1 MNSRDRSPRLRPF
14 LTPLAT
20 GLLLAL
26 PALAGAE
33 MYFPPSLVS
42 DDPEAVA
49 DLSHL
54 TPAGTQLP
62 GTYEVQVYLNGNW
75 LTARSVRFVVAGTVP
90 PPSTV
95 IAGVLPGQDIRDP
108 TGLMACLT
116 KTDWR
121 DIGLK
126 TDAVAALSPVAEE
139 QCLSPGRYIPQAY
152 TAFDFEQMRLDISLP
167 QAIVKNRPRG
177 WISPERWDEGINALM
192 LGYRFNGSNSRGD
205 YSNSNNHFLSLDN
218 GLNLGPWRLRDTRSW
233 SHYSSSRGDTRSR
246 WERLNTYAE
255 RAIIPLRSQLLLGES
270 STDGELFDAFSFRG
284 AKLSTDEGMY
294 PDNQRGFAP
303 MVKGVAYSNAR
314 VSIRQNGS
322 LIYQT
327 FVPPGAFVIDDL
339 HPVSS
344 GGDLDV
350 TVTEA
355 DGTPRTFT
363 VPYSSVPLLQREGRV
378 RWSVVA
384 GRFRSNSH
392 RYDAPEF
399 AQGTVQWGLPYDT
412 TVYGGTQVAEKYRA
426 GLLGAGVN
434 LGRWGGMSADFTHAS
449 SELADKSRHTGQSVR
464 FLYAR
469 SMSSLGTTVRLAGY
483 RYSTRGF
490 HTLSETALKG
500 MTGWLYDYDEVDAEG
515 RPVQRPY
522 TDYYNL
528 YDTKRSRI
536 QANVSQKLGDLGSLY
551 VTGTRQTY
559 WKNNR
564 STDSLTAGYSGALGP
579 VNYNLSWSYSKASHQ
594 PHSDRMGWLSFSL
607 PFSALMPGHSERPSV
622 TRLTG
627 NMSRSSSGRSSYM
640 AGASGA
646 LLDDYNLNWSVQQG
660 YRREGTSGGRN
671 GNSGN
676 ASLNY
681 RGTYGSTTLGY
692 SHSPGTRQVN
702 YGLTGGVVIHR
713 NGVTLGQ
720 QPGTT
725 SVLVAAPGAA
735 GVPVMNGSGVK
746 TDWRG
751 YALLPYSS
759 EYRETTISLDASGLD
774 EQTELEETSVRVV
787 PTRGALVRAAFR
799 ASNGVRALVRM
810 TRDGKPLPFGTTVTA
825 GSSSGITG
833 DNGVVYLTG
842 LETAGELKA
851 QWGNGAHQTCT
862 VQYRLTEEQQ
872 QQSPV
877 SLSGVC
883 VP

>member
-1 MNSRDRSPRLRPF
+1 MNNHALRLRIF

-20 GLLLAL
+20 CLLLAL

-33 MYFPPSLVS
+33 MYFPSSLVS

-62 GTYEVQVYLNGNW
+62 GTYEVEVFLNGNW
-75 LTARSVRFVVAGTVP
+75 LTSRSVRFVAAETVP
-90 PPSTV
+90 VPSAS
-95 IAGVLPGQDIRDP
+95 IAGVLPGLDIRDQ

-116 KTDWR
+116 KADWR

-126 TDAVAALSPVAEE
+126 TDVVPALSSVTEE
-139 QCLSPGRYIPQAY
+139 HCLSPGRYIPQAY

-167 QAIVKNRPRG
+167 QAIVKNNPQG
-177 WISPERWDEGINALM
+177 WIAPERWDEGINALM
-192 LGYRFNGSNSRGD
+192 LGYSFNGSNSRGD
-205 YSNSNNHFLSLDN
+205 YSNNSNYFLNLNN
-218 GLNLGPWRLRDTRSW
+218 GLNVGPWRLRDTRSW
-233 SHYSSSRGDTRSR
+233 SHYSSSRGNSQSR
-246 WERLNTYAE
+246 WERLNTYVE

-270 STDGELFDAFSFRG
+270 STDGELFDAFAFRG

-314 VSIRQNGS
+314 VSIRQNDS
-322 LIYQT
+322 LVYQT
-327 FVPPGAFVIDDL
+327 FVPPGAFTIDDL
-339 HPVSS
+339 YPVSS

-355 DGTPRTFT
+355 DGTQRTFI

-378 RWSVVA
+378 RWSVA
-384 GRFRSNSH
+384 TGRFRSNSH
-392 RYDAPEF
+392 RYDNPEF
-399 AQGTVQWGLPYDT
+399 AQGTIQWGLPYDT
-412 TVYGGTQVAEKYRA
+412 TVYGGTQMAEKYRA
-426 GLLGAGVN
+426 GLLGVGVN

-449 SELADKSRHTGQSVR
+449 SELADKSRHTGQSMR

-564 STDSLTAGYSGALGP
+564 STDSLMAGYSGALGP
-579 VNYNLSWSYSKASHQ
+579 VNYNLSWSYSKSSHQ
-594 PHSDRMGWLSFSL
+594 TYSDRMGWLSFSL
-607 PFSALMPGHSERPSV
+607 PFSALMQGHSERPSL

-627 NMSRSSSGRSSYM
+627 NMSRSGSGRSSYM

-660 YRREGTSGGRN
+660 YRREETSGGRN

-681 RGTYGSTTLGY
+681 RGTYGSTSLGY

-702 YGLTGGVVIHR
+702 YGLTGGAVIHR

-759 EYRETTISLDASGLD
+759 EYRETTVSLDASGLD

-787 PTRGALVRAAFR
+787 PTRGALVRATFR
-799 ASNGVRALVRM
+799 ANNGVRVLVRI

-842 LETAGELKA
+842 LETAGELQA
-851 QWGNGAHQTCT
+851 QWGRGAHQACT
-862 VQYRLTEEQQ
+862 VQYHLTEQQQ